1 MPDTTDLF
9 TVTKDAQV
17 KRDVTNVVETSAIFA
32 TSQYFTRLD
41 DLAFAL
47 QENEVSAIIVDI
59 DDHPSEMLAD
69 VERLLARL
77 PYVRLI
83 VTASKQSP
91 ESVIQAMQ
99 AGARHFLL
107 KSAIDTDLP
116 GVLRQLTPLPAGGD
130 QMPDRNT
137 VITILSA
144 GGGCGAT
151 MLAVNL
157 AGELYRMCKRPSLLV
172 DLDCSFGGAAGCLGV
187 TARYGIA
194 DVLADAKRIDANQF
208 RTTAA
213 PYQDPL
219 HQLASPAPGPHQE
232 PDAMQYEHLNR
243 ALRSARD
250 AYEYIVVDAP
260 KLPFDLTVELARASD
275 LVLIVLEL
283 NTEDIRIARL
293 SIKAL
298 VDHGISTDRILA
310 LANRYRRRRQMVP
323 WAEAKQALDIVRL
336 GRLRND
342 YVNVATSINFGKLLA
357 DIAPRS
363 PVRRDIQKLARAI
376 HNARHNGQKLK
387 EMC

>member
-32 TSQYFTRLD
+32 TPQYFTRLD

-47 QENEVSAIIVDI
+47 QQNEVSAIIVDI

-107 KSAIDTDLP
+107 KSAIAADLP
-116 GVLRQLTPLPAGGD
+116 DVLRQLTPPPAGGR
-130 QMPDRNT
+130 MPDRHT

-157 AGELYRMCKRPSLLV
+157 AGELHRMCKRPSLLV

-194 DVLADAKRIDANQF
+194 DVLADSKRIDADLI
-208 RTTAA
+208 RSTAA
-213 PYQDPL
+213 SYRDQL
-219 HQLASPAPGPHQE
+219 HLLASPATVPHQE

-260 KLPFDLTVELARASD
+260 KLPFDLTVDLARASD

-342 YVNVATSINFGKLLA
+342 YVNVATSINFGKTLA

>member
-1 MPDTTDLF
+1 MAETTALF
-9 TVTKDAQV
+9 ALTQDAHVQ
-17 KRDVTNVVETSAIFA
+17 RDVTKVVETSTVFA
-32 TSQYFTRLD
+32 TPRYFTRLD
-41 DLAFAL
+41 DLAAAL
-47 QENEVSAIIVDI
+47 QQNEVSAIIVDI
-59 DDHPSEMLAD
+59 DDRPSEKLAD
-69 VERLLARL
+69 VEPLMARL

-83 VTASKQSP
+83 VTASEQSP

-107 KSAIDTDLP
+107 KSAIAADLP
-116 GVLRQLTPLPAGGD
+116 GVLRQLTPSPAGSR
-130 QMPDRNT
+130 MPDRHT

-157 AGELYRMCKRPSLLV
+157 AGELHRICEQPSLLI

-194 DVLADAKRIDANQF
+194 DVLADAKRIDAELI
-208 RTTAA
+208 RSTATT
-213 PYQDPL
+213 YRDQL
-219 HQLASPAPGPHQE
+219 HLLASPATVPHQE
-232 PDAMQYEHLNR
+232 PDAMKYEHLNL
-243 ALRSARD
+243 ALRSARQ
-250 AYEYIVVDAP
+250 AYEYTVVDAP
-260 KLPFDLTVELARASD
+260 KMPIDLTVDLARASEF
-275 LVLIVLEL
+275 VLIVLEL

-293 SIKAL
+293 FIKAP
-298 VDHGISTDRILA
+298 VDHGIATDRILA

-323 WAEAKQALDIVRL
+323 WAEAKRALDLVRL

-363 PVRRDIQKLARAI
+363 PVRRDIQKLAGAI

-387 EMC
+387 EVC